1 MLHASLPGVR
11 VVSTARGVTSKPV
24 RVLCV
29 GTLLLAAAISCKD
42 SSEPTNAK
50 ATPQFMTQAD
60 SLAFLQGRRV
70 QESGESGLVQA
81 TAGSGIAIDSGEIVT
96 VTIVSAECSGVG
108 DVLEVHGPVSGVVST
123 DACVELASRTFGP
136 SPGDGE
142 LTFTLTDQRFGSGTF
157 RVSGSFPSYTVEME
171 DGFGDGDFNDNV
183 LSVVFEEPPC
193 PPTGDPVLDD
203 PGVRGGMS
211 NLMTQS
217 NPDAPNQADRVEKAG
232 LIYRRPD
239 GSVYLQPFVTQA
251 PDNCGF
257 EWGIIQP
264 LVGSDV
270 LIGRFH
276 THPYVPGEMVVACG
290 QTALD
295 PPVGT
300 DYPRFG
306 GAPLRDWE
314 ELRAFNDRL
323 QSQGFP
329 PVRDMVMDK
338 NGVSL
343 LDPSVT
349 APGSERS
356 NPFQFSHARC
366 TW

>member
-1 MLHASLPGVR
+1 
-11 VVSTARGVTSKPV
+11 
-24 RVLCV
+24 
-29 GTLLLAAAISCKD
+29 
-42 SSEPTNAK
+42 
-50 ATPQFMTQAD
+50 MTQAD
-60 SLAFLQGRRV
+60 SMSFLERRGM
-70 QESGESGLVQA
+70 EGSDGSTLVQA
-81 TAGSGIAIDSGEIVT
+81 SAAGGIPIDSGEIVT

-123 DACVELASRTFGP
+123 DACVEVGASRTFGP
-136 SPGDGE
+136 SPSDGE
-142 LTFTLTDQRFGSGTF
+142 LTFTLTDQRFGSGPF
-157 RVSGSFPSYTVEME
+157 RVSGSFPNYTVEME

-203 PGVRGGMS
+203 PGVRSGMS
-211 NLMTQS
+211 DLFSQS
-217 NPDAPNQADRVEKAG
+217 NPDAPNQGDRIEKTG

-239 GSVYLQPFVTQA
+239 GSVYLQPFVPQS

-257 EWGIIQP
+257 EWGIIEP
-264 LVGSDV
+264 VVGADA
-270 LIGRFH
+270 LTGRFH
-276 THPYVPGEMVVACG
+276 THPYTPGEMVVVCG
-290 QTALD
+290 QTVLD
-295 PPVGT
+295 PPMGT

-338 NGVSL
+338 NSVSI

-349 APGSERS
+349 TPGSERS
-356 NPFQFSHARC
+356 NPFQFNHSRC